1 MRIFITGGTGFI
13 GKSLTKRLLD
23 EENEVVL
30 LLRNPAKASQYPGGI
45 SFVQGDL
52 SSEDA
57 LLEGMRDCDLVFH
70 MAAYT
75 KPWAKDPGIAYKTN
89 VEGTVNVLEAAIKR
103 GVKKVIL
110 TSTGGTMGFSNE
122 KRLVNEMTN
131 PDPEFHTV
139 YERTKAEAEKRAI
152 EYSLKGLHVVIVN
165 PTRVFGPGE
174 LTKSNS
180 VTKIIKLYL
189 RGVWRIIPGN
199 GHTIGNYAYID
210 DVVEGH
216 LLAVY
221 SGANGE
227 RYILGGENLSYK
239 EFFGTIGKVAGK
251 KRRLI
256 NLPLPLLKIIIK
268 ITSGLTK
275 ITGLPP
281 ALTQDWLDKYL
292 EDWIISSEK
301 AESQLGYKITPF
313 RTGVERTIIWLNSG
327 GNKNE

>member
-23 EENEVVL
+23 EQNEVVL
-30 LLRNPAKASQYPGGI
+30 LLRNPAKASQYTGRI

-52 SSEDA
+52 FSEDA

-75 KPWAKDPGIAYKTN
+75 KPWSKDPGMAYKTN

-122 KRLVNEMTN
+122 KRSVNEMTN

-139 YERTKAEAEKRAI
+139 YEKTKAEAEKRAI

-174 LTKSNS
+174 LTESNS

-189 RGVWRIIPGN
+189 RGLWRIIPGN
-199 GHTIGNYAYID
+199 VNTIGNYAYID

-216 LLAVY
+216 LLAAY

-239 EFFGTIGKVAGK
+239 EFFGTIGEVAGK
-251 KRRLI
+251 KRGLI
-256 NLPLPLLKIIIK
+256 NLPLPLLKIIIR

-275 ITGLPP
+275 ITRLPP
-281 ALTQDWLDKYL
+281 ALTQDWLDKYM
-292 EDWIISSEK
+292 EDWIMSSKK

-313 RTGVERTIIWLNSG
+313 RTGVERTIVWLNLRR
-327 GNKNE
+327 KK